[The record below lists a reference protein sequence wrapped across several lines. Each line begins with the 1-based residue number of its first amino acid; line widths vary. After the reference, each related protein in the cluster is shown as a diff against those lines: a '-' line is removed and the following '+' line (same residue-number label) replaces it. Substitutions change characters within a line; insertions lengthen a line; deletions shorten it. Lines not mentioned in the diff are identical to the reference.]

1 MRLALILACLASSG
15 GIVVAQT
22 GSDPKQPNKSDYST
36 GRTMTPEDK
45 GQLQPQGWTGPIE
58 TTTGGAPADRPQG
71 PRPPGMQAAPEG
83 SSKTVGEP
91 DGATKSRRVHT
102 MTCGTR
108 GFLRRAA
115 ARRGIRAVTSPLAW
129 TAPFCWRAI
138 PRNAARQRRTPARRA
153 PRGMSMPAYR

>member
-58 TTTGGAPADRPQG
+58 TTTGGAPAESPQG
-71 PRPPGMQAAPEG
+71 HRPPGLQAAPEG
-83 SSKTVGEP
+83 SSKTVVAP
-91 DGATKSRRVHT
+91 AGATNYRREHT
-102 MTCGTR
+102 MPCGTR
-108 GFLRRAA
+108 
-115 ARRGIRAVTSPLAW
+115 
-129 TAPFCWRAI
+129 
-138 PRNAARQRRTPARRA
+138 
-153 PRGMSMPAYR
+153 